1 MTELLCK
8 IFIKDRNNIKN
19 PAVRRAYG
27 TLASIVGIILNLTI
41 AIGKIVI
48 GFLFGAISLQAD
60 GINNLSDA
68 GSQIISLISFKI
80 ASKPADRDHPFG
92 HARIEYVAS
101 MIVSFFILIIGWNLL
116 SGSVKKI
123 FNPEAITKEP
133 SIIVIIVLSISILVK
148 LWLCLFNR
156 RLAKKIDST
165 VMRATSADSLSD
177 AIATFAVLVSM
188 LVLKFTGFDT
198 DGIMGAIV
206 AIVILIA
213 GIKILNETKNSIL
226 GEKADPKIVEDIKA
240 IVDEFPGALGIH
252 DMVVHNYGPGITL
265 VSLHIEVDG
274 EQNIFHTHDMIDNI
288 EKELNHRLNIQATI
302 HMDPIVTND
311 EEVSAMH
318 DLTRSLVKEIDAG
331 LDIHDFRFVR
341 GNTHT
346 NLIFDISVPFDMKYT
361 DGQIRD
367 LVQYKISEHN
377 RDLLCVITVD
387 RC

>member
-8 IFIKDRNNIKN
+8 IFIKDRNNIKD
-19 PAVRRAYG
+19 PAVRRAHG

-41 AIGKIVI
+41 ALGKIAI
-48 GFLFGAISLQAD
+48 GVLFNAISLQAD

-80 ASKPADRDHPFG
+80 AAKPADKDHPFG

-101 MIVSFFILIIGWNLL
+101 MIVSFFVLIIGWNLL
-116 SGSVKKI
+116 TSSIEKI
-123 FNPEAITKEP
+123 FNPAAVTEEP
-133 SIIVIIVLSISILVK
+133 RLIVFIVLGISILVK
-148 LWLCLFNR
+148 LWLCLFNKK
-156 RLAKKIDST
+156 LAKKMNST
-165 VMRATSADSLSD
+165 VMKATSADSLSD

-188 LVLKFTGFDT
+188 IICKFTSFDPDGF
-198 DGIMGAIV
+198 MGAIV
-206 AIVILIA
+206 AVIILVA

-226 GEKADPKIVEDIKA
+226 GEKADPELVDDIKK
-240 IVDEFPGALGIH
+240 IVDEFPDALGIH
-252 DMVVHNYGPGITL
+252 DLVVHNYGPGITI

-274 EQNIFHTHDMIDNI
+274 ENNIFDTHDMIDNI
-288 EKELNHRLNIQATI
+288 EKELRSRLNIHATI

-311 EEVSAMH
+311 EEINEMLE
-318 DLTRSLVKEIDAG
+318 LTRSHVKEISPE

-346 NLIFDISVPFDMKYT
+346 NLIFDVSVPFSLKYT
-361 DGQIRD
+361 DGQIKD
-367 LVQYKISEHN
+367 LVQFKISEH
-377 RDLLCVITVD
+377 RKDLLCVITVD

>member
-19 PAVRRAYG
+19 LAVRRAYG

-101 MIVSFFILIIGWNLL
+101 MIVSFFILIIGWNLF

-123 FNPEAITKEP
+123 FNPEAVTKEP

-346 NLIFDISVPFDMKYT
+346 NLIFDISVPFDLKYT